1 MWYFCIL
8 NQCYWFYK
16 LSIDHKFYVFKKK
29 IHYYS
34 VIVMEY
40 FTKLTNL
47 FKHSINNEIK
57 VKKKIERM
65 FDLS

>member
-1 MWYFCIL
+1 
-8 NQCYWFYK
+8 
-16 LSIDHKFYVFKKK
+16 
-29 IHYYS
+29 
-34 VIVMEY
+34 MEY